1 MGPQLYFGS
10 FSSRSRSGAHAG
22 GLLDDREAHACLVP
36 VFFRHLA
43 PAFFGFLASLERAF
57 DLGGAFHELVEVHR
71 TELAANHPEI
81 AAFGHDTLL
90 LFSRLNPDVGAV
102 RLELRGFGGVVKR
115 RGRRGAA
122 GDGGRDQ
129 IEVTGADLALMA
141 SRGIAVL

>member
-1 MGPQLYFGS
+1 MTNVCGPARIAGWGRCRVAWR
-10 FSSRSRSGAHAG
+10 FSLWSEAGRRSGAHAG

-115 RGRRGAA
+115 CGRRGAA
-122 GDGGRDQ
+122 
-129 IEVTGADLALMA
+129 
-141 SRGIAVL
+141 